1 MLLYKNIS
9 MKIIITLITIIIF
22 SQVCSA
28 DIGKETGLEIPRYVS
43 LKSNDANIR
52 VGPSKNYPI
61 EIKYIKKNYPLKV
74 LEEYEDWRKVED
86 FKKNIGW
93 IHKSLI
99 SGNRTGIVLS
109 NDNKTIKLL
118 NTLEGNIIGEIGK
131 GNIVFLEKCKIDW
144 CLVSS
149 GNYKGWID
157 KKYIWGIK
165 EEEVINISFF
175 QIFEDLYWKSV
186 NYLNKIQKRFQIL
199 AGAVGFEPTNADSKN
214 RCLTAWRRPKL

>member
-9 MKIIITLITIIIF
+9 MQIIIAFISIIIF
-22 SQVCSA
+22 SQICNA
-28 DIGKETGLEIPRYVS
+28 EIGKETGLEIPRYIS

-61 EIKYIKKNYPLKV
+61 EIKYIKNNFPLKV

-86 FKKNIGW
+86 FQKNFGW

-99 SGNRTGIVLS
+99 SGIRTGIVLS

-118 NTLEGNIIGEIGK
+118 NTLNGNVIGEIGS

-144 CLVSS
+144 CLVSF
-149 GNYKGWID
+149 GDYRGWID
-157 KKYIWGIK
+157 KKNIWGVQEKEIIK
-165 EEEVINISFF
+165 INIF
-175 QIFEDLYWKSV
+175 QRFEDLYWKSV
-186 NYLNKIQKRFQIL
+186 NSLNKIQKEF
-199 AGAVGFEPTNADSKN
+199 
-214 RCLTAWRRPKL
+214 

>member
-1 MLLYKNIS
+1 MQIVMAFIL
-9 MKIIITLITIIIF
+9 IIIF
-22 SQVCSA
+22 SQASNA

-74 LEEYEDWRKVED
+74 LEEYEEWRKVED

-99 SGNRTGIVLS
+99 SGTRTGIVLS

-118 NTLEGNIIGEIGK
+118 NTLDGDIIGEIGK
-131 GNIVFLEKCKIDW
+131 GNIVFLEKCKTDW
-144 CLVSS
+144 CFISS

-165 EEEVINISFF
+165 EKEIIKISFF
-175 QIFEDLYWKSV
+175 QKFEDIYWNSL
-186 NYLNKIQKRFQIL
+186 NYLNKIQKRF
-199 AGAVGFEPTNADSKN
+199 
-214 RCLTAWRRPKL
+214 